1 MAEGGCDMRAFQ
13 KMLNEYE
20 TLAEKPEA
28 FVGKPVCALLHPT
41 NCAHKIPGVEPGLD
55 GQNPE

>member
-1 MAEGGCDMRAFQ
+1 
-13 KMLNEYE
+13 MLNEYE